1 MKQKLDKSMR
11 KILITLFIFISFA
24 CGQRENPKN
33 EPVDY
38 LKLHYDAIVADTHND
53 VLLRAMEGEDITVET
68 NRGHSDLVRLKK
80 GGVDIQVF
88 AVWVDPVAFEKS
100 SFKRANQ
107 MIDTL
112 YSIVNRN
119 KDKIAVVTNSKEIEK
134 ALSEGKICAVI
145 GVEGGHAIE
154 NSIEKLEQLCKR
166 GVRYLGLT
174 WNNSTDWAS
183 SAFDETTNPEK
194 LKVKGLSEFGKK
206 VIEKMNELGMI
217 IDVSHLGEQAFWDVI
232 KTTKKPVIA
241 SHSSVY
247 KLCPHYRNLKDEQ
260 IKAIAE
266 TGGVVFV
273 NFYAEYIDSTFNTKR
288 KQLEEKYKPQFDSI
302 KVLYEHDQRAYRQ
315 ARHQLMMKISDE
327 LRPPLDVL
335 IDHIDYIVKLV
346 GVDHVGLG
354 SDFDG
359 ISVTPLEMDDV
370 TFLPNITRELLKR
383 GYSPDDV
390 KKILGGNFL
399 RVLKQVCG

>member
-1 MKQKLDKSMR
+1 MK
-11 KILITLFIFISFA
+11 KILFTLLVFLSFA
-24 CGQRENPKN
+24 CAQRENPRVEKF
-33 EPVDY
+33 DY
-38 LKLHYDAIVADTHND
+38 LKFHYDAIVADTHND
-53 VLLRAMEGEDITVET
+53 VLLRAMEGEDISVET
-68 NRGHSDLVRLKK
+68 RVGHSDLARLKK

-88 AVWVDPVAFEKS
+88 AVWVDPIAFEKKP
-100 SFKRANQ
+100 FKRAKD

-112 YSIVNRN
+112 YSIARRN
-119 KDKIAVVTNSKEIEK
+119 SDKIAVVRNSAEIEK
-134 ALSEGKICAVI
+134 AIAEGKICAVI

-154 NSIEKLEQLCKR
+154 NSIEKLEELYKL

-183 SAFDETTNPEK
+183 SAFDETTNPD
-194 LKVKGLSEFGKK
+194 KVKVAGLSDFGKK
-206 VIEKMNELGMI
+206 VVEKMNELGMI
-217 IDVSHLGEQAFWDVI
+217 VDVSHLGEKAFWDVV
-232 KTTKKPVIA
+232 KVTKKPIIA

-260 IKAIAE
+260 IKAIAQ

-288 KQLEEKYKPQFDSI
+288 KKLEEKYKSQFDSI
-302 KVLYEHDQRAYRQ
+302 RVLYEHDQNAYRR
-315 ARHQLMMKISDE
+315 ARRQLMQKIAEE

-335 IDHIDYIVKLV
+335 IDHIDYIAKLV
-346 GVDHVGLG
+346 GVDHVGIG

-359 ISVTPLEMDDV
+359 ISITPLEIDDV
-370 TFLPNITRELLKR
+370 TFLPNITKKLLER
-383 GYSPDDV
+383 GYSTDDV

-399 RVLKQVCG
+399 RVFKQVCG

>member
-1 MKQKLDKSMR
+1 MK
-11 KILITLFIFISFA
+11 KILFTLLVFLSFA
-24 CGQRENPKN
+24 CAQRENPRVEKF
-33 EPVDY
+33 DY
-38 LKLHYDAIVADTHND
+38 LKFHYDAIVADTHND
-53 VLLRAMEGEDITVET
+53 VLLRAMEGEDISVET
-68 NRGHSDLVRLKK
+68 RVGHSDLARLKK

-88 AVWVDPVAFEKS
+88 AVWVDPIAFEKKP
-100 SFKRANQ
+100 FKRAKD

-112 YSIVNRN
+112 YSIARRN
-119 KDKIAVVTNSKEIEK
+119 SDKIAVVRNSAELEK
-134 ALSEGKICAVI
+134 AIAEGKICAVI

-154 NSIEKLEQLCKR
+154 NSIEKLEELYKL

-183 SAFDETTNPEK
+183 SAFDETTNPD
-194 LKVKGLSEFGKK
+194 KVKITGLSEFGKK
-206 VIEKMNELGMI
+206 VVEKMNELGMI
-217 IDVSHLGEQAFWDVI
+217 VDVSHLGEKAFWDVV
-232 KTTKKPVIA
+232 KVTKKPIIA

-260 IKAIAE
+260 IKAIAQ

-288 KQLEEKYKPQFDSI
+288 KKLEEKYKAQFDSI
-302 KVLYEHDQRAYRQ
+302 RVLYEHDQNAYRR
-315 ARHQLMMKISDE
+315 ARRQLMQKIAEE

-335 IDHIDYIVKLV
+335 IDHIDYIAKLV
-346 GVDHVGLG
+346 GVDHVGIG

-359 ISVTPLEMDDV
+359 ISITPLEMDDV
-370 TFLPNITRELLKR
+370 TFLPNITKKLLDR
-383 GYSPDDV
+383 GYSTDDV

-399 RVLKQVCG
+399 RVFKQVCG

>member
-1 MKQKLDKSMR
+1 MK
-11 KILITLFIFISFA
+11 KILFTLLVFLSFA
-24 CGQRENPKN
+24 CAQRENPRVEKF
-33 EPVDY
+33 DY
-38 LKLHYDAIVADTHND
+38 LKFHYDAIVADTHND
-53 VLLRAMEGEDITVET
+53 VLLRAMEGEDISVET
-68 NRGHSDLVRLKK
+68 RVGHSDLVRLKK

-88 AVWVDPVAFEKS
+88 AVWVDPIAFEKKP
-100 SFKRANQ
+100 FKRAKD

-112 YSIVNRN
+112 YSIARRN
-119 KDKIAVVTNSKEIEK
+119 SDKIAVVRNSAEIEK
-134 ALSEGKICAVI
+134 AIAEGKICAVI

-154 NSIEKLEQLCKR
+154 NSIEKLEELYKL

-183 SAFDETTNPEK
+183 SAFDETTNPD
-194 LKVKGLSEFGKK
+194 KVKITGLSEFGKK
-206 VIEKMNELGMI
+206 VVEKMNELGMI
-217 IDVSHLGEQAFWDVI
+217 VDVSHLGEKAFWDVV
-232 KTTKKPVIA
+232 KVTKKPIIA

-260 IKAIAE
+260 IKAIAQ

-288 KQLEEKYKPQFDSI
+288 KKLEEKYKSQFDSI
-302 KVLYEHDQRAYRQ
+302 RVLYEHDQNAYRR
-315 ARHQLMMKISDE
+315 ARRQLMQKIAEE

-335 IDHIDYIVKLV
+335 IDHIDYIAKLV
-346 GVDHVGLG
+346 GVDHVGIG

-359 ISVTPLEMDDV
+359 ISITPLEMDDV
-370 TFLPNITRELLKR
+370 TFLPNITKKLLER
-383 GYSPDDV
+383 GYSTDDV

-399 RVLKQVCG
+399 RVFKQVCG

>member
-1 MKQKLDKSMR
+1 MK
-11 KILITLFIFISFA
+11 KILFTLLVFLSFA
-24 CGQRENPKN
+24 CAQRENPRVEKF
-33 EPVDY
+33 DY
-38 LKLHYDAIVADTHND
+38 LKFHYDAIVADTHND
-53 VLLRAMEGEDITVET
+53 VLLRAMEGEDISVET
-68 NRGHSDLVRLKK
+68 RVGHSDLVRLKK

-88 AVWVDPVAFEKS
+88 AVWVDPIAFEKKP
-100 SFKRANQ
+100 FKRAKD

-112 YSIVNRN
+112 YSIARRN
-119 KDKIAVVTNSKEIEK
+119 SDKIAVVRNSAEIEK
-134 ALSEGKICAVI
+134 AIAEGKICAVI

-154 NSIEKLEQLCKR
+154 NSIEKLEELYKL

-183 SAFDETTNPEK
+183 SAFDETTNPD
-194 LKVKGLSEFGKK
+194 KVKITGLSEFGKK
-206 VIEKMNELGMI
+206 VVEKMNELGMI
-217 IDVSHLGEQAFWDVI
+217 VDVSHLGEKAFWDVV
-232 KTTKKPVIA
+232 KVTKKPIIA

-260 IKAIAE
+260 IKAIAR

-288 KQLEEKYKPQFDSI
+288 KKLEEKYKAQFDSI
-302 KVLYEHDQRAYRQ
+302 RVLYEHDQNAYRR
-315 ARHQLMMKISDE
+315 ARRQLMQKIAEE

-335 IDHIDYIVKLV
+335 IDHIDYIAKLV
-346 GVDHVGLG
+346 GVDHVGIG

-359 ISVTPLEMDDV
+359 ISITPLEMDDV
-370 TFLPNITRELLKR
+370 TFLPNITKKLLER
-383 GYSPDDV
+383 GYSTDEV

-399 RVLKQVCG
+399 RVFKQVCG

>member
-1 MKQKLDKSMR
+1 MK
-11 KILITLFIFISFA
+11 KILFTLLVFLSFA
-24 CGQRENPKN
+24 CAQRENPRVEKF
-33 EPVDY
+33 DY
-38 LKLHYDAIVADTHND
+38 LKFHYDAIVADTHND
-53 VLLRAMEGEDITVET
+53 VLLRAMEGEDISVET
-68 NRGHSDLVRLKK
+68 RVGHSDLVRLKK

-88 AVWVDPVAFEKS
+88 AVWVDPIAFEKKP
-100 SFKRANQ
+100 FKRAKD

-112 YSIVNRN
+112 YSIARRN
-119 KDKIAVVTNSKEIEK
+119 SDKIAVVRNSAELEK
-134 ALSEGKICAVI
+134 ALAEGKICAVI

-154 NSIEKLEQLCKR
+154 NSIEKLEELYKL

-183 SAFDETTNPEK
+183 SAFDETTNPD
-194 LKVKGLSEFGKK
+194 KVKITGLSEFGKK
-206 VIEKMNELGMI
+206 VVEKMNELGMI
-217 IDVSHLGEQAFWDVI
+217 VDVSHLGEKAFWDVV
-232 KTTKKPVIA
+232 KVTKKPIIA

-260 IKAIAE
+260 IKAIAQ

-288 KQLEEKYKPQFDSI
+288 KKLEEKYKAQFDSI
-302 KVLYEHDQRAYRQ
+302 RVLYEHDQNAYRR
-315 ARHQLMMKISDE
+315 ARRQLMQKIAEE

-335 IDHIDYIVKLV
+335 IDHIDYIAKLV
-346 GVDHVGLG
+346 GVDHVGIG

-359 ISVTPLEMDDV
+359 ISITPLEMDDV
-370 TFLPNITRELLKR
+370 TFLPNITKKLLER
-383 GYSPDDV
+383 GYSTDDV

-399 RVLKQVCG
+399 RVFKQVCG

>member
-1 MKQKLDKSMR
+1 MK
-11 KILITLFIFISFA
+11 KILFTLLVFLSFA
-24 CGQRENPKN
+24 CAQRENPRVEKF
-33 EPVDY
+33 DY
-38 LKLHYDAIVADTHND
+38 LKFHYDAIVADTHND
-53 VLLRAMEGEDITVET
+53 VLLRAMEGEDISVET
-68 NRGHSDLVRLKK
+68 RVGHSDLVRLKK

-88 AVWVDPVAFEKS
+88 AVWVDPIAFEKKP
-100 SFKRANQ
+100 FKRAKD

-112 YSIVNRN
+112 YSIARRN
-119 KDKIAVVTNSKEIEK
+119 SDKIAVVRNSAELEK
-134 ALSEGKICAVI
+134 AIAEGKICAVI

-154 NSIEKLEQLCKR
+154 NSIEKLEELYKL

-183 SAFDETTNPEK
+183 SAFDETTNPD
-194 LKVKGLSEFGKK
+194 KVKITGLSEFGKK
-206 VIEKMNELGMI
+206 VVEKMNELGMI
-217 IDVSHLGEQAFWDVI
+217 VDVSHLGEKAFWDVV
-232 KTTKKPVIA
+232 KVTKKPIIA

-260 IKAIAE
+260 IKAIAQ

-288 KQLEEKYKPQFDSI
+288 KKLEEKYKSQFDSI
-302 KVLYEHDQRAYRQ
+302 RVLYEHDQNAYRR
-315 ARHQLMMKISDE
+315 ARRQLMQKIAEE

-335 IDHIDYIVKLV
+335 IDHIDYIAKLV
-346 GVDHVGLG
+346 GVDHVGIG

-359 ISVTPLEMDDV
+359 ISITPLEMDDV
-370 TFLPNITRELLKR
+370 TFLPNITKKLLER
-383 GYSPDDV
+383 GYSTDDV

-399 RVLKQVCG
+399 RVFKQVCG

>member
-1 MKQKLDKSMR
+1 MK
-11 KILITLFIFISFA
+11 KILFTLLVFLSFA
-24 CGQRENPKN
+24 CAQRENPRVEKF
-33 EPVDY
+33 DY
-38 LKLHYDAIVADTHND
+38 LKFHYDAIVADTHND
-53 VLLRAMEGEDITVET
+53 VLLRAMEGEDISVET
-68 NRGHSDLVRLKK
+68 RVGHSDLVRLKK

-88 AVWVDPVAFEKS
+88 AVWVDPIAFEKKP
-100 SFKRANQ
+100 FKRAKD

-112 YSIVNRN
+112 YSIARRN
-119 KDKIAVVTNSKEIEK
+119 SDKIAVVRNSAELEK
-134 ALSEGKICAVI
+134 AIAEGKICAVI

-154 NSIEKLEQLCKR
+154 NSIEKLEELYKL

-183 SAFDETTNPEK
+183 SAFDETTNPD
-194 LKVKGLSEFGKK
+194 KVKVTGLSEFGKK
-206 VIEKMNELGMI
+206 VVEKMNELGMI
-217 IDVSHLGEQAFWDVI
+217 VDVSHLGEKAFWDVV
-232 KTTKKPVIA
+232 KVTKKPIIA

-260 IKAIAE
+260 IKAIAQ

-288 KQLEEKYKPQFDSI
+288 KKLEEKYKAQFDSI
-302 KVLYEHDQRAYRQ
+302 RVLYEHDQNAYRR
-315 ARHQLMMKISDE
+315 ARRQLMKKIAEE

-335 IDHIDYIVKLV
+335 IDHIDYIAKLV
-346 GVDHVGLG
+346 GVDHVGIG

-359 ISVTPLEMDDV
+359 ISITPLEMDDV
-370 TFLPNITRELLKR
+370 TFLPNITKKLLER
-383 GYSPDDV
+383 GYSTDDV

-399 RVLKQVCG
+399 RVFKQVCG

>member
-1 MKQKLDKSMR
+1 MK
-11 KILITLFIFISFA
+11 KILFTLLVFLSFA
-24 CGQRENPKN
+24 CAQRENPRVEKF
-33 EPVDY
+33 DY
-38 LKLHYDAIVADTHND
+38 LKFHYDAIVADTHND
-53 VLLRAMEGEDITVET
+53 VLLRAMEGEDISVET
-68 NRGHSDLVRLKK
+68 RVGHSDLARLKK

-88 AVWVDPVAFEKS
+88 AVWVDPIAFEKKP
-100 SFKRANQ
+100 FKRAKD

-112 YSIVNRN
+112 YSIARRN
-119 KDKIAVVTNSKEIEK
+119 SDKIAVVRNSAELEK
-134 ALSEGKICAVI
+134 AIAEGKICAVI

-154 NSIEKLEQLCKR
+154 NSIEKLEELYKL

-183 SAFDETTNPEK
+183 SAFDETTNPD
-194 LKVKGLSEFGKK
+194 KVKITGLSEFGKK
-206 VIEKMNELGMI
+206 VVEKMNELGMI
-217 IDVSHLGEQAFWDVI
+217 VDVSHLGEKAFWDVV
-232 KTTKKPVIA
+232 KVTKKPIIA

-260 IKAIAE
+260 IKAIAQ

-288 KQLEEKYKPQFDSI
+288 KKLEEKYKAQFDSI
-302 KVLYEHDQRAYRQ
+302 RVLYEHDQNAYRR
-315 ARHQLMMKISDE
+315 ARRQLMQKIAEE

-335 IDHIDYIVKLV
+335 IDHIDYIAKLV
-346 GVDHVGLG
+346 GVDHVGIG

-359 ISVTPLEMDDV
+359 ISITPLEMDDV
-370 TFLPNITRELLKR
+370 TFLPNITKKLLER
-383 GYSPDDV
+383 GYSTDDV

-399 RVLKQVCG
+399 RVFKQVCG

>member
-1 MKQKLDKSMR
+1 MK
-11 KILITLFIFISFA
+11 KILFTLLVFLSFA
-24 CGQRENPKN
+24 CAQRENPRVEKF
-33 EPVDY
+33 DY
-38 LKLHYDAIVADTHND
+38 LKFHYDAIVADTHND
-53 VLLRAMEGEDITVET
+53 VLLRAMEGEDISVET
-68 NRGHSDLVRLKK
+68 RVGHSDLARLKK

-88 AVWVDPVAFEKS
+88 AVWVDPIAFEKKP
-100 SFKRANQ
+100 FKRAKD

-112 YSIVNRN
+112 YSIARRN
-119 KDKIAVVTNSKEIEK
+119 SDKIAVVRNSAELEK
-134 ALSEGKICAVI
+134 AIAEGKICAVI

-154 NSIEKLEQLCKR
+154 NSIEKLEELYKL

-183 SAFDETTNPEK
+183 SAFDETTNPD
-194 LKVKGLSEFGKK
+194 KVKITGLSEFGKK
-206 VIEKMNELGMI
+206 VVEKMNELGMI
-217 IDVSHLGEQAFWDVI
+217 VDVSHLGEKAFWDVV
-232 KTTKKPVIA
+232 KVTKKPIIA

-260 IKAIAE
+260 IKAIAQ

-288 KQLEEKYKPQFDSI
+288 KKLEEKYKSQFDSI
-302 KVLYEHDQRAYRQ
+302 RVLYEHDQNAYRR
-315 ARHQLMMKISDE
+315 ARRQLMQKIAEE

-335 IDHIDYIVKLV
+335 IDHIDYIAKLV
-346 GVDHVGLG
+346 GVDHVGIG

-359 ISVTPLEMDDV
+359 ISITPLEMDDV
-370 TFLPNITRELLKR
+370 TFLPNITKKLLER
-383 GYSPDDV
+383 GYSTDDV

-399 RVLKQVCG
+399 RVFKQICG

>member
-1 MKQKLDKSMR
+1 MIR
-11 KILITLFIFISFA
+11 KFTFIVILALFSFA
-24 CGQRENPKN
+24 CAQKENPKV
-33 EPVDY
+33 EKIDY

-53 VLLRAMEGEDITVET
+53 VLLRAMDGEDISVET
-68 NRGHSDLVRLKK
+68 ERGHSDLVRLRK
-80 GGVDIQVF
+80 GGVDVQVF
-88 AVWVDPVAFEKS
+88 AVWVDPVAFEKN

-112 YSIVNRN
+112 YSIANRN
-119 KDKIAVVTNSKEIEK
+119 PDKIAVVRNSAEVEK

-154 NSIEKLEQLCKR
+154 NSIENLERLYKR

-174 WNNSTDWAS
+174 WNNSTNWAS

-232 KTTKKPVIA
+232 KVTKKPVIA

-247 KLCPHYRNLKDEQ
+247 NLCPHYRNLKDEQ
-260 IKAIAE
+260 IKAIAQ

-273 NFYAEYIDSTFNTKR
+273 NFYAEYIDSSFNTKR
-288 KQLEEKYKPQFDSI
+288 KRLEEKYKTHFDSI
-302 KVLYEHDQRAYRQ
+302 RTLYEHNPKEYRK
-315 ARHQLMMKISDE
+315 ARRQLMMKISEE

-335 IDHIDYIVKLV
+335 IDHIDYIAKLV

-370 TFLPNITRELLKR
+370 TFLPNITKKLLER
-383 GYSPDDV
+383 GYSIEDV
-390 KKILGGNFL
+390 KKILGGNFM
-399 RVLKQVCG
+399 RVFKQVCG

>member
-1 MKQKLDKSMR
+1 MIR
-11 KILITLFIFISFA
+11 RFIFVILTLFSFA
-24 CGQRENPKN
+24 CAQKENPVGEKI
-33 EPVDY
+33 DY

-53 VLLRAMEGEDITVET
+53 VLLRAMDGEDISLET
-68 NRGHSDLVRLKK
+68 KRGHSDLVRLKK

-88 AVWVDPVAFEKS
+88 AVWVDPVAFEKNP
-100 SFKRANQ
+100 FKRANQ

-112 YSIVNRN
+112 YSIASRN
-119 KDKIAVVTNSKEIEK
+119 PDKIAVVRNSSELEK

-154 NSIEKLEQLCKR
+154 NSIENLERLYKR

-174 WNNSTDWAS
+174 WNNSVDWAS

-206 VIEKMNELGMI
+206 VVEKMNELGMLV
-217 IDVSHLGEQAFWDVI
+217 DVSHLGEQAFWDVI
-232 KTTKKPVIA
+232 KVTKKPVIA

-247 KLCPHYRNLKDEQ
+247 NLCPHYRNLKDEQ
-260 IKAIAE
+260 IKAIAQ
-266 TGGVVFV
+266 TGGVIFV
-273 NFYAEYIDSTFNTKR
+273 NFYAEYIDSAFNTKR
-288 KQLEEKYKPQFDSI
+288 KQLEEKYKTQFDSI
-302 KVLYEHDQRAYRQ
+302 RILYEHNPQEYRRAR
-315 ARHQLMMKISDE
+315 RQLMMRIADE

-335 IDHIDYIVKLV
+335 IDHIDYIAKLV
-346 GVDHVGLG
+346 GVEHVGLG

-370 TFLPNITRELLKR
+370 TFLPNITKKLLER
-383 GYSPDDV
+383 GYSIEDV
-390 KKILGGNFL
+390 KKILGGNFV
-399 RVLKQVCG
+399 RVFKQVCG

>member
-1 MKQKLDKSMR
+1 MR
-11 KILITLFIFISFA
+11 KVLIAIFVIFSFA
-24 CGQRENPKN
+24 CGQRENQKN
-33 EPVDY
+33 ETIDY
-38 LKLHYDAIVADTHND
+38 LKVHYDAIVADTHND
-53 VLLRAMEGEDITVET
+53 VLLRVMDGEDITVET
-68 NRGHSDLVRLKK
+68 DKGHTDLVRLKK

-88 AVWVDPVAFEKS
+88 AVWVDPVAFAKNP
-100 SFKRANQ
+100 FKRANQ

-112 YSIVNRN
+112 YSIAKRN
-119 KDKIAVVTNSKEIEK
+119 PDKIAVVTNSKELEK

-154 NSIEKLEQLCKR
+154 NSLEKLEELYKR

-206 VIEKMNELGMI
+206 VIQKMDELGML

-247 KLCPHYRNLKDEQ
+247 SLCPHYRNLKDEQ
-260 IKAIAE
+260 IKAIAK

-273 NFYAEYIDSTFNTKR
+273 NFFAEYIDSTFAKKR
-288 KQLEEKYKPQFDSI
+288 KQIEEKYKAQLDSLR
-302 KVLYEHDQRAYRQ
+302 VLYEHDQQAYRQ
-315 ARHQLMMKISDE
+315 ARRQLMRKASEE

-335 IDHIDYIVKLV
+335 IDHIDYIAKLV

-370 TFLPNITRELLKR
+370 SFFPNITRELLKR
-383 GYSPDDV
+383 GYSVEDV
-390 KKILGGNFL
+390 KKILGGNFV
-399 RVLKQVCG
+399 RVFKQVCG

>member
-1 MKQKLDKSMR
+1 MK
-11 KILITLFIFISFA
+11 KILFTLLVFLSFA
-24 CGQRENPKN
+24 CAQRENPRVEKF
-33 EPVDY
+33 DY
-38 LKLHYDAIVADTHND
+38 LKFHYDAIVADTHND
-53 VLLRAMEGEDITVET
+53 VLLRAMEGEDISVET
-68 NRGHSDLVRLKK
+68 RVGHSDLARLKK

-88 AVWVDPVAFEKS
+88 AVWVDPIAFEKKP
-100 SFKRANQ
+100 FKRAKD

-112 YSIVNRN
+112 YSIARRN
-119 KDKIAVVTNSKEIEK
+119 SDKIAVVRNSAEIEK
-134 ALSEGKICAVI
+134 AIAEGKICAVI

-154 NSIEKLEQLCKR
+154 NSIEKLEELYKL

-183 SAFDETTNPEK
+183 SAFDETTNPD
-194 LKVKGLSEFGKK
+194 KVKITGLSEFGKK
-206 VIEKMNELGMI
+206 VVEKMNELGMI
-217 IDVSHLGEQAFWDVI
+217 VDVSHLGEKAFWDVV
-232 KTTKKPVIA
+232 KVTKKPIIA

-260 IKAIAE
+260 IKAIAQ

-288 KQLEEKYKPQFDSI
+288 KKLEEKYKSQFDSI
-302 KVLYEHDQRAYRQ
+302 RVLYEHDQNAYRR
-315 ARHQLMMKISDE
+315 ARRQLMQKIAEE

-335 IDHIDYIVKLV
+335 IDHIDYIAKLV
-346 GVDHVGLG
+346 GVDHVGIG

-359 ISVTPLEMDDV
+359 ISITPLEMDDV
-370 TFLPNITRELLKR
+370 TFLPNITKKLLER
-383 GYSPDDV
+383 GYSTDDV

-399 RVLKQVCG
+399 RVFKQVCG

>member
-1 MKQKLDKSMR
+1 MHRVLIATF
-11 KILITLFIFISFA
+11 ILFSLA
-24 CGQRENPKN
+24 CGQRESTKN

-38 LKLHYDAIVADTHND
+38 LKVHYDAIVADTHND
-53 VLLRAMEGEDITVET
+53 VLLRAMDGEDITVET
-68 NRGHSDLVRLKK
+68 DKGHTDLVRLKK
-80 GGVDIQVF
+80 GGVDVQVF
-88 AVWVDPVAFEKS
+88 AVWVDPVAFAKN
-100 SFKRANQ
+100 SFERANQ

-112 YSIVNRN
+112 YSIVRRN
-119 KDKIAVVTNSKEIEK
+119 PDKIAIVTNSSEIEK
-134 ALSEGKICAVI
+134 TLNEGKICAVI

-154 NSIEKLEQLCKR
+154 NSIEKLEQLYKR

-183 SAFDETTNPEK
+183 SAFDETNNPEE

-206 VIEKMNELGMI
+206 VIQKMDELGML

-232 KTTKKPVIA
+232 KTTTKPVIA

-247 KLCPHYRNLKDEQ
+247 SLCPHYRNLKDEQ
-260 IKAIAE
+260 IKAIAK
-266 TGGVVFV
+266 TGGVIFV
-273 NFYAEYIDSTFNTKR
+273 NFFPEYIDSSFAQKR
-288 KQLEEKYKPQFDSI
+288 KRIEEKYKSQFDSI
-302 KVLYEHDQRAYRQ
+302 KVLYEHDQQTYRQ
-315 ARHQLMMKISDE
+315 ARRQLIKKISEE

-335 IDHIDYIVKLV
+335 IDHIDYITKLV

-359 ISVTPLEMDDV
+359 ISITPLEMDDV
-370 TFLPNITRELLKR
+370 SFLPNITRELLKR
-383 GYSPDDV
+383 GYSVEDV

-399 RVLKQVCG
+399 RVFKQVCG

>member
-1 MKQKLDKSMR
+1 MK
-11 KILITLFIFISFA
+11 KILFTLLVFLSFA
-24 CGQRENPKN
+24 CAQRENPRVEKF
-33 EPVDY
+33 DY
-38 LKLHYDAIVADTHND
+38 LKFHYDAIVADTHND
-53 VLLRAMEGEDITVET
+53 VLLRAMEGEDISVET
-68 NRGHSDLVRLKK
+68 RVGHSDLVRLKK

-88 AVWVDPVAFEKS
+88 AVWVDPIAFEKKP
-100 SFKRANQ
+100 FKRAKD

-112 YSIVNRN
+112 YSIARRN
-119 KDKIAVVTNSKEIEK
+119 SDKIAVVRNSAEIEK
-134 ALSEGKICAVI
+134 ALAEGKICAVI

-154 NSIEKLEQLCKR
+154 NSIEKLEELYKL

-183 SAFDETTNPEK
+183 SAFDETTNPD
-194 LKVKGLSEFGKK
+194 KVKITGLSEFGKK
-206 VIEKMNELGMI
+206 VVEKMNELGMI
-217 IDVSHLGEQAFWDVI
+217 VDVSHLGEKAFWDVV
-232 KTTKKPVIA
+232 KVTKKPIIA

-260 IKAIAE
+260 IKAIAQ

-288 KQLEEKYKPQFDSI
+288 KKLEEKYKAQFDSI
-302 KVLYEHDQRAYRQ
+302 RVLYEHDQNAYRR
-315 ARHQLMMKISDE
+315 ARRQLMQKIAEE

-335 IDHIDYIVKLV
+335 IDHIDYIAKLV
-346 GVDHVGLG
+346 GVDHVGIG

-359 ISVTPLEMDDV
+359 ISITPLEMDDV
-370 TFLPNITRELLKR
+370 TFLPNITKKLLER
-383 GYSPDDV
+383 GYSTDDV

-399 RVLKQVCG
+399 RVFKQVCG

>member
-1 MKQKLDKSMR
+1 MK
-11 KILITLFIFISFA
+11 KILFTLLVFLSFA
-24 CGQRENPKN
+24 CAQRENPRVEKF
-33 EPVDY
+33 DY
-38 LKLHYDAIVADTHND
+38 LKFHYDAIVADTHND
-53 VLLRAMEGEDITVET
+53 VLLRAMEGEDISVET
-68 NRGHSDLVRLKK
+68 RVGHSDLVRLKK

-88 AVWVDPVAFEKS
+88 AVWVDPIAFEKKP
-100 SFKRANQ
+100 FKRAKD

-112 YSIVNRN
+112 YSIARRN
-119 KDKIAVVTNSKEIEK
+119 SDKIAVVRNSAEIEK
-134 ALSEGKICAVI
+134 AIAEGKICAVI

-154 NSIEKLEQLCKR
+154 NSIEKLEELYKL

-183 SAFDETTNPEK
+183 SAFDETTNPD
-194 LKVKGLSEFGKK
+194 KVKITGLSEFGKK
-206 VIEKMNELGMI
+206 VVEKMNELGMI
-217 IDVSHLGEQAFWDVI
+217 VDVSHLGEKAFWDVV
-232 KTTKKPVIA
+232 KVTKKPIIA

-260 IKAIAE
+260 IKAIAQ

-288 KQLEEKYKPQFDSI
+288 KKLEEKYKAQFDSI
-302 KVLYEHDQRAYRQ
+302 RVLYEHDQNAYRR
-315 ARHQLMMKISDE
+315 ARRQLMQKIAEE

-335 IDHIDYIVKLV
+335 IDHIDYIAKLV
-346 GVDHVGLG
+346 GVDHVGIG

-359 ISVTPLEMDDV
+359 ISITPLEMDDV
-370 TFLPNITRELLKR
+370 SFLPNITKKLLER
-383 GYSPDDV
+383 GYSTDDV

-399 RVLKQVCG
+399 RVFKQICG

>member
-1 MKQKLDKSMR
+1 MKE
-11 KILITLFIFISFA
+11 ILFTLLVFLSFA
-24 CGQRENPKN
+24 CAQRENPRVEKF
-33 EPVDY
+33 DY
-38 LKLHYDAIVADTHND
+38 LKFHYDAIVADTHND
-53 VLLRAMEGEDITVET
+53 VLLRAMEGEDISVET
-68 NRGHSDLVRLKK
+68 RVGHSDLVRLKK

-88 AVWVDPVAFEKS
+88 AVWVDPIAFEKKP
-100 SFKRANQ
+100 FKRAKD

-112 YSIVNRN
+112 YSIARRN
-119 KDKIAVVTNSKEIEK
+119 SDKIAVVRNSAEIEK
-134 ALSEGKICAVI
+134 AIAEGKICAVI

-154 NSIEKLEQLCKR
+154 NSIEKLEELYKL

-183 SAFDETTNPEK
+183 SAFDETTNPD
-194 LKVKGLSEFGKK
+194 KVKITGLSEFGKK
-206 VIEKMNELGMI
+206 VVEKMNELGMI
-217 IDVSHLGEQAFWDVI
+217 VDVSHLGEKAFWDVV
-232 KTTKKPVIA
+232 KVTKKPIIA

-260 IKAIAE
+260 IKAIAQ

-288 KQLEEKYKPQFDSI
+288 KKLEEKYKAQFDSI
-302 KVLYEHDQRAYRQ
+302 RVLYEHDQNAYRR
-315 ARHQLMMKISDE
+315 ARRQLMQKIAEE

-335 IDHIDYIVKLV
+335 IDHIDYIAKLV
-346 GVDHVGLG
+346 GVDHVGIG

-359 ISVTPLEMDDV
+359 ISITPLEMDDV
-370 TFLPNITRELLKR
+370 TFLPNITKKLLER
-383 GYSPDDV
+383 GYSTDDV

-399 RVLKQVCG
+399 RVFKQVCG

>member
-1 MKQKLDKSMR
+1 MK
-11 KILITLFIFISFA
+11 KILFTLLVFLSFA
-24 CGQRENPKN
+24 CAQRENPRVEKF
-33 EPVDY
+33 DY
-38 LKLHYDAIVADTHND
+38 LKFHYDAIVADTHND
-53 VLLRAMEGEDITVET
+53 VLLRAMEGEDISVET
-68 NRGHSDLVRLKK
+68 RVGHSDLARLKK

-88 AVWVDPVAFEKS
+88 AVWVDPIAFEKKP
-100 SFKRANQ
+100 FKRAKD

-112 YSIVNRN
+112 YSIARRN
-119 KDKIAVVTNSKEIEK
+119 SDKIAVVRNSAELEK
-134 ALSEGKICAVI
+134 AIAERKICAVI

-154 NSIEKLEQLCKR
+154 NSIEKLEELYKL

-183 SAFDETTNPEK
+183 SAFDETTNPD
-194 LKVKGLSEFGKK
+194 KVKITGLSEFGKK
-206 VIEKMNELGMI
+206 VVEKMNELGMI
-217 IDVSHLGEQAFWDVI
+217 VDVSHLGEKAFWDVV
-232 KTTKKPVIA
+232 KVTKKPIIA

-260 IKAIAE
+260 IKAIAQ

-288 KQLEEKYKPQFDSI
+288 KKLEEKYKAQFDSI
-302 KVLYEHDQRAYRQ
+302 RVLYEHDQNAYRR
-315 ARHQLMMKISDE
+315 ARRQLMQKIAEE

-335 IDHIDYIVKLV
+335 IDHIDYIAKLV
-346 GVDHVGLG
+346 GVDHVGIG

-359 ISVTPLEMDDV
+359 ISITPLEMDDV
-370 TFLPNITRELLKR
+370 TFLPNITKKLLER
-383 GYSPDDV
+383 GYSTDDV

-399 RVLKQVCG
+399 RVFKQVCG

>member
-1 MKQKLDKSMR
+1 MR
-11 KILITLFIFISFA
+11 KVLIATLILFSFA
-24 CGQRENPKN
+24 CGQRENPKI
-33 EPVDY
+33 ESIDH
-38 LKLHYDAIVADTHND
+38 LKIHYDAIVADTHND
-53 VLLRAMEGEDITVET
+53 VLLRVMEGEDITVET
-68 NRGHSDLVRLKK
+68 DRGHTDLVRLKK
-80 GGVDIQVF
+80 GGVDVQVF
-88 AVWVDPVAFEKS
+88 AVWVDPIAFAKN

-112 YSIVNRN
+112 YSIVKRN
-119 KDKIAVVTNSKEIEK
+119 PDKIAIVTNSSELEK

-154 NSIEKLEQLCKR
+154 NSIEKLEQLYKR

-194 LKVKGLSEFGKK
+194 LKVRGLSEFGKK
-206 VIEKMNELGMI
+206 VIRKMDELGML

-232 KTTKKPVIA
+232 KTTTKPVIA

-247 KLCPHYRNLKDEQ
+247 SLCPHYRNLKDEQ

-273 NFYAEYIDSTFNTKR
+273 NFFPEYIDSTFAQKR
-288 KQLEEKYKPQFDSI
+288 KQLGEKYKAQLDSLR
-302 KVLYEHDQRAYRQ
+302 VLYEHDQRAYRQ
-315 ARHQLMMKISDE
+315 ARRQLMKKASEE

-335 IDHIDYIVKLV
+335 IDHIDYIAKLV

-359 ISVTPLEMDDV
+359 ISITPLEMDDV
-370 TFLPNITRELLKR
+370 SFLPNITRELLKR
-383 GYSPDDV
+383 GYSIEDV

-399 RVLKQVCG
+399 RVFKQVCG

>member
-1 MKQKLDKSMR
+1 MIR
-11 KILITLFIFISFA
+11 KFTFIVILALFSFA
-24 CGQRENPKN
+24 CAQKENPKV
-33 EPVDY
+33 EKIDY

-53 VLLRAMEGEDITVET
+53 VLLRAMDGEDISVET
-68 NRGHSDLVRLKK
+68 ERGHSDLVRLRK
-80 GGVDIQVF
+80 GGVDVQVF
-88 AVWVDPVAFEKS
+88 AVWVDPVAFEKN

-112 YSIVNRN
+112 YSIANRN
-119 KDKIAVVTNSKEIEK
+119 PDKIAVVRNSAEVEK

-154 NSIEKLEQLCKR
+154 NSIENLERLYKR

-174 WNNSTDWAS
+174 WNNSTNWAS

-232 KTTKKPVIA
+232 KVTRKPVIA

-247 KLCPHYRNLKDEQ
+247 NLCPHYRNLKDEQ
-260 IKAIAE
+260 IKAIAQ

-273 NFYAEYIDSTFNTKR
+273 NFYAEYIDSSFNTKR
-288 KQLEEKYKPQFDSI
+288 KRLEEKYKTHFDSI
-302 KVLYEHDQRAYRQ
+302 RTLYEHNPKEYRK
-315 ARHQLMMKISDE
+315 ARRQLMMKISEE

-335 IDHIDYIVKLV
+335 IDHIDYIAKLV

-370 TFLPNITRELLKR
+370 TFLPNITKKFLER
-383 GYSPDDV
+383 GYSIEDV
-390 KKILGGNFL
+390 KKILGGNFM
-399 RVLKQVCG
+399 RVFKQVCG

>member
-1 MKQKLDKSMR
+1 MR
-11 KILITLFIFISFA
+11 KVLIATLVLFSFA
-24 CGQRENPKN
+24 CGQRESPKN
-33 EPVDY
+33 ESIDY
-38 LKLHYDAIVADTHND
+38 LKIHYDAIVADTHND
-53 VLLRAMEGEDITVET
+53 VLLRAIEGEDITVET
-68 NRGHSDLVRLKK
+68 DRGHTDLMRLKK
-80 GGVDIQVF
+80 GGVDVQVF
-88 AVWVDPVAFEKS
+88 AVWVDPVAFAKN

-112 YSIVNRN
+112 YSIVGRN
-119 KDKIAVVTNSKEIEK
+119 PDKIAIVTNSSELEK
-134 ALSEGKICAVI
+134 ALSEGEICAVI

-154 NSIEKLEQLCKR
+154 NSIEKLEQLYIR

-183 SAFDETTNPEK
+183 SAFDETTNPGK

-206 VIEKMNELGMI
+206 VIQKMDELGML
-217 IDVSHLGEQAFWDVI
+217 IDVSHLSEQAFWGVI

-247 KLCPHYRNLKDEQ
+247 SLCPHYRNLKDEQ
-260 IKAIAE
+260 IKAIAK
-266 TGGVVFV
+266 TGGVVFI
-273 NFYAEYIDSTFNTKR
+273 NFFPEYIDSTFAQKR
-288 KQLEEKYKPQFDSI
+288 KQIEEKYKAQFDSLR
-302 KVLYEHDQRAYRQ
+302 VLYEHDQEAYRR
-315 ARHQLMMKISDE
+315 ARRQLMKKALEE

-335 IDHIDYIVKLV
+335 IDHIDYIAKLV

-359 ISVTPLEMDDV
+359 ISITPLEMDDV
-370 TFLPNITRELLKR
+370 SFLPNITRELLKR
-383 GYSPDDV
+383 GYSIENV

-399 RVLKQVCG
+399 RVFKQVCG

>member
-1 MKQKLDKSMR
+1 MK
-11 KILITLFIFISFA
+11 KILFTLLVFLSFA
-24 CGQRENPKN
+24 CAQRENPRVEKF
-33 EPVDY
+33 DY
-38 LKLHYDAIVADTHND
+38 LKFHYDAIVADTHND
-53 VLLRAMEGEDITVET
+53 VLLRAMEGEDISVET
-68 NRGHSDLVRLKK
+68 RVGHSDLVRLKK

-88 AVWVDPVAFEKS
+88 AVWVDPIAFEKKP
-100 SFKRANQ
+100 FKRAKD

-112 YSIVNRN
+112 YSIARRN
-119 KDKIAVVTNSKEIEK
+119 SDKIAVVRNSAEIEK
-134 ALSEGKICAVI
+134 AIAEGKICAVI

-154 NSIEKLEQLCKR
+154 NSIEKLEELYKL

-183 SAFDETTNPEK
+183 SAFDETTNPD
-194 LKVKGLSEFGKK
+194 KVKVAGLSDFGKK
-206 VIEKMNELGMI
+206 VVEKMNELGMI
-217 IDVSHLGEQAFWDVI
+217 VDVSHLGEKAFWDVV
-232 KTTKKPVIA
+232 KVTKKPIIA

-260 IKAIAE
+260 IKAIAQ

-288 KQLEEKYKPQFDSI
+288 KKLEEKYKSQFDSI
-302 KVLYEHDQRAYRQ
+302 RVLYEHDQNAYRR
-315 ARHQLMMKISDE
+315 ARRQLMQKIAEE

-335 IDHIDYIVKLV
+335 IDHIDYIAKLV
-346 GVDHVGLG
+346 GVDHVGIG

-359 ISVTPLEMDDV
+359 ISITPLEMDDV
-370 TFLPNITRELLKR
+370 TFLPNITKKLLER
-383 GYSPDDV
+383 GYSTDDV

-399 RVLKQVCG
+399 RVFKQVCG

>member
-1 MKQKLDKSMR
+1 MK
-11 KILITLFIFISFA
+11 KILFTLLVFLSFA
-24 CGQRENPKN
+24 CAQRENPRVEKF
-33 EPVDY
+33 DY
-38 LKLHYDAIVADTHND
+38 LKFHYDAIVADTHND
-53 VLLRAMEGEDITVET
+53 VLLRAMEGEDISVET
-68 NRGHSDLVRLKK
+68 RVGHSDLVRLKK

-88 AVWVDPVAFEKS
+88 AVWVDPIAFEKKP
-100 SFKRANQ
+100 FKRAKD

-112 YSIVNRN
+112 YSIARRN
-119 KDKIAVVTNSKEIEK
+119 SDKIAIVRNSAEIEK
-134 ALSEGKICAVI
+134 AIAEGKICAVI

-154 NSIEKLEQLCKR
+154 NSIEKLEELYKL

-183 SAFDETTNPEK
+183 SAFDETTNPD
-194 LKVKGLSEFGKK
+194 KVKITGLSEFGKK
-206 VIEKMNELGMI
+206 VVEKMNELGMI
-217 IDVSHLGEQAFWDVI
+217 VDVSHLGEKAFWDVV
-232 KTTKKPVIA
+232 KVTKKPIIA

-260 IKAIAE
+260 IKAIAQ

-288 KQLEEKYKPQFDSI
+288 KKLEEKYKAQFDSI
-302 KVLYEHDQRAYRQ
+302 RVLYEHDQNAYRR
-315 ARHQLMMKISDE
+315 ARRQLMQKIAEE

-335 IDHIDYIVKLV
+335 IDHIDYIAKLV
-346 GVDHVGLG
+346 GVDHVGIG

-359 ISVTPLEMDDV
+359 ISITPLEMDDV
-370 TFLPNITRELLKR
+370 TFLPNITKKLLER
-383 GYSPDDV
+383 GYSTDDV

-399 RVLKQVCG
+399 RVFKQVCG